1 MNHFSNK
8 LCIKINKD
16 HLNKFKTMN
25 IPINHKTIFLF
36 DHCTYFASSSN
47 TRVDIDVASL
57 KNKPHPSAQAQRLE
71 PLNKTL
77 WTCSLEAAIEY
88 ARIVYDLF
96 PDSKLIRMIVTKFDC
111 ALNSW
116 NLNDQGLDHLMNIM
130 GNVMPPL
137 PQNRQLFEGE
147 EFINLCKSLNIA
159 VNSIAQTSELQQA
172 LSVQAEA
179 RQAGQGRSVPNSG
192 RIVLFSSASNR
203 NIEQVQEFL
212 AKAIEECNKNIEQL
226 MRSEQMPPSC
236 LRINKIELVFVDVV
250 PCDYGLL
257 YEKEI
262 VKQVGCVLLMKK
274 IGFLDAVKHFVF
286 N

>member
-1 MNHFSNK
+1 
-8 LCIKINKD
+8 
-16 HLNKFKTMN
+16 
-25 IPINHKTIFLF
+25 
-36 DHCTYFASSSN
+36 
-47 TRVDIDVASL
+47 
-57 KNKPHPSAQAQRLE
+57 
-71 PLNKTL
+71 
-77 WTCSLEAAIEY
+77 
-88 ARIVYDLF
+88 
-96 PDSKLIRMIVTKFDC
+96 
-111 ALNSW
+111 
-116 NLNDQGLDHLMNIM
+116 MNIM

-137 PQNRQLFEGE
+137 PQTRQLFEGE